1 MCPIIYINNFP
12 VPMYALCVLIGYIAG
27 IITLIIITSNTV
39 YSKKFILFSS
49 LISVIGLFVG
59 AKLMYM
65 ISLIPDII
73 HSPAFYTLNTADKLF
88 YLLGGYVFYGGMA
101 GAIAIICMLCIQF
114 DYSVSDYCSY
124 VIRVVPLIHGFGRIG
139 CLMGGCCYGI
149 KYDGP
154 LHIVMSDNIA
164 RFPVQLVETLLLFML
179 AAFLIFKKTH
189 SKNSSTI
196 IYYLTIY
203 PSMRFLL
210 EFLRGDRIRG
220 IFLGLSTSQW
230 ISLLILVCMII
241 YCHYRHHRLR
251 HRLHHRQY
259 H

>member
-1 MCPIIYINNFP
+1 MIKIGIN
-12 VPMYALCVLIGYIAG
+12 
-27 IITLIIITSNTV
+27 
-39 YSKKFILFSS
+39 
-49 LISVIGLFVG
+49 
-59 AKLMYM
+59 
-65 ISLIPDII
+65 
-73 HSPAFYTLNTADKLF
+73 
-88 YLLGGYVFYGGMA
+88 
-101 GAIAIICMLCIQF
+101 
-114 DYSVSDYCSY
+114 
-124 VIRVVPLIHGFGRIG
+124 GFGRIG

>member
-154 LHIVMSDNIA
+154 L
-164 RFPVQLVETLLLFML
+164 
-179 AAFLIFKKTH
+179 KKTH